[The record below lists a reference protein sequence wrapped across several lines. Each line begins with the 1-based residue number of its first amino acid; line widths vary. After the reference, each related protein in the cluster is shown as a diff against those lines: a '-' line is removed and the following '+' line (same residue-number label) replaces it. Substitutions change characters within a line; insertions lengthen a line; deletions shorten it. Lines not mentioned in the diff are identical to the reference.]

1 MYIVLGNT
9 QDNVHYLI
17 LTNEDRTD
25 VASVRYTEKSDF
37 TASKNLESI
46 LHLKICDA

>member
-17 LTNEDRTD
+17 LANEDRTD
-25 VASVRYTEKSDF
+25 VASVRYTGKK
-37 TASKNLESI
+37 AIL
-46 LHLKICDA
+46 LHLKI